1 MIDKKTALL
10 TRIAELY
17 FEREL
22 SQKEIADMLELSRPM
37 VSRLI
42 AEARENG
49 IVSIK
54 INRPIEKREDLA
66 KGLLQAFD
74 LKEAIVVSG
83 RDADTIGN
91 INTASK
97 NLGVA
102 TAELLATILRD
113 DSIVGVSWGR
123 DLYQAVNSLQELS
136 LKGCQVTQLA
146 GGLGEGD
153 AFSDGPEIARVF
165 GQKLNAPVR
174 YLYAPTVVQSRETK
188 NELLSQ
194 TQLAQ
199 TITLASQ
206 LDVALTGIGS
216 LGDKGSSLSK
226 AGYISEKS
234 RKAFIKQGGQ
244 AHLLGYVLDTE
255 GSLIKHPHN
264 EQVVAIPI
272 KYLQRAKWAIGI
284 ASSSEKAKAIKAAL
298 HAGHFNTVVL
308 SEAVAEEVLKLINQP
323 KLDLV

>member
-66 KGLLQAFD
+66 KGLLDAFD

-83 RDADTIGN
+83 SEVD
-91 INTASK
+91 TASK

-123 DLYQAVNSLQELS
+123 DLYQAVNSLQALS

-188 NELLSQ
+188 TELLSQ

-206 LDVALTGIGS
+206 VDVALTGIGS
-216 LGDKGSSLSK
+216 LEDKGSSLSK

-244 AHLLGYVLDTE
+244 AHLLGYVLDSE
-255 GSLIKHPHN
+255 GVLLEDPHN

-272 KYLQRAKWAIGI
+272 QYLQRAKWAIGI

-298 HAGHFNTVVL
+298 QAGHFNTVVL
-308 SEAVAEEVLKLINQP
+308 SEDVAENVLKLINKPQ
-323 KLDLV
+323 LHLV

>member
-42 AEARENG
+42 AEARETG
-49 IVSIK
+49 IVTIK

-66 KGLLQAFD
+66 QSLLKAFD

-83 RDADTIGN
+83 RGVE
-91 INTASK
+91 TARK

-113 DSIVGVSWGR
+113 DDIVGVSWGR
-123 DLYQAVNSLQELS
+123 DLYHAVNSLQNLN
-136 LKGCQVTQLA
+136 LKNCQVTQLA

-165 GQKLNAPVR
+165 GEKLNASVR
-174 YLYAPTVVQSRETK
+174 YLYAPTVVQSSETK
-188 NELLSQ
+188 SELLSQ
-194 TQLAQ
+194 TQIAQ

-216 LGDKGSSLSK
+216 LEDTGSSLSK
-226 AGYISEKS
+226 AGYLSEKN
-234 RKAFIKQGGQ
+234 RKAFLKQNGE
-244 AHLLGYVLDTE
+244 AHLLGYVLDNN
-255 GSLIKHPHN
+255 GKMLDHAHN
-264 EQVVAIPI
+264 QHVVAIPM
-272 KYLQRAKWAIGI
+272 KYLKRAKWSIGI
-284 ASSSEKAKAIKAAL
+284 AASQEKAKAIKAAL
-298 HAGHFNTVVL
+298 YAGYFNTVVL
-308 SEAVAEEVLKLINQP
+308 SEAVAEDILQLTVESKLNA
-323 KLDLV
+323 V

>member
-42 AEARENG
+42 AEARDTG
-49 IVSIK
+49 IVTIK

-66 KGLLQAFD
+66 QSLIKAFH

-83 RDADTIGN
+83 HESE
-91 INTASK
+91 TAKK

-113 DSIVGVSWGR
+113 DDIVGVSWGR
-123 DLYQAVNSLQELS
+123 DLYHAVNSLQNLN

-153 AFSDGPEIARVF
+153 AFSDGPELARVF
-165 GQKLNAPVR
+165 GEKLNATVR

-188 NELLSQ
+188 DELLSQ

-206 LDVALTGIGS
+206 LDIALTGIGS
-216 LGDKGSSLSK
+216 LEDLGSSLSK
-226 AGYISEKS
+226 AGYISEKD
-234 RKAFIKQGGQ
+234 RKSFLKQGGQ
-244 AHLLGYVLDTE
+244 AHLLGYVLDSVGNVLDHT
-255 GSLIKHPHN
+255 HN
-264 EQVVAIPI
+264 QQVVAIPI

-284 ASSSEKAKAIKAAL
+284 AASIEKAKAIKAAL
-298 HAGHFNTVVL
+298 QAGHFNTVVL
-308 SEAVAEEVLKLINQP
+308 SEAVAEKVLELTDESKLHA
-323 KLDLV
+323 V